1 MRNIGFLFSR
11 SNFIEEYSS
20 QKLEIKVLEE
30 KVATY
35 MKSVIALEDEQM
47 KNGVLKTRIESLRLE
62 NDELNNKLR
71 EEIRRGDKVFLIFF
85 LYTF

>member
-1 MRNIGFLFSR
+1 
-11 SNFIEEYSS
+11 
-20 QKLEIKVLEE
+20 
-30 KVATY
+30 